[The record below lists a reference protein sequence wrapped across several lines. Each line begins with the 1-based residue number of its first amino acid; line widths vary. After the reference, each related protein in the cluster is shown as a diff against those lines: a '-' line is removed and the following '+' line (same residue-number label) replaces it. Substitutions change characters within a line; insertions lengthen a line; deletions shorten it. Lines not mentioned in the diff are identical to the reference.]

1 MKNFAFSTAHSVDD
15 AAHAAASGARPIA
28 GGTNLLDLMKLQI
41 ETPDR
46 LVSVRRLPRL
56 DHVTA
61 TPEGGVRIGAD
72 VTNTALAAHPLIREC
87 YPLLS
92 RALLAGASAQIR
104 NMATTGG
111 NLLQRTRCVQ
121 FYDTTDACNKRQPGS
136 GCGAWNGG
144 NRMNAVIG
152 GSKACI
158 AVNPS
163 DMSVALRVLD
173 ATVHVQDATGRNRT
187 IPIASF
193 HLLPGVTP
201 ERETALQAGEIITE
215 ISLPPPP
222 TGVHH
227 YRKVRDR
234 ASYAFA
240 LVSVGAVADI
250 RDGRIIS
257 VRFAFGGIAPRP
269 WRIEAAEAV
278 LQNQP
283 AEVSTI
289 EHACDIALEGAK
301 GHGDNDFKILL
312 ARRTL
317 VATLIS

>member
-1 MKNFAFSTAHSVDD
+1 MKDFAFSTAHSVDD

-41 ETPDR
+41 ETPNR

-56 DHVTA
+56 DRVTV
-61 TPEGGVRIGAD
+61 TDEGGVRIGAE
-72 VTNTALAAHPLIREC
+72 VTNAALAAHPLIRQR

-92 RALLAGASAQIR
+92 RAILAGASAQIR

-121 FYDTTDACNKRQPGS
+121 FYDMTDACNKRQPGS
-136 GCGAWNGG
+136 GCGARMGG
-144 NRMNAVIG
+144 NRMNAIIG
-152 GSKACI
+152 GSEACI

-173 ATVHVQDATGRNRT
+173 ATVHVQDATGRVRA
-187 IPIASF
+187 IPVASF
-193 HLLPGVTP
+193 HLLPGETP
-201 ERETALQAGEIITE
+201 ERETALQPGEIITE

-222 TGVHH
+222 MGVHH

-234 ASYAFA
+234 TSYAFA
-240 LVSVGAVADI
+240 LISVGAVADI
-250 RDGRIIS
+250 REGRIVS
-257 VRFAFGGIAPRP
+257 ARFAFGGIAPRP
-269 WRIEAAEAV
+269 WRVEAAEAAMA
-278 LQNQP
+278 NRP
-283 AEVSTI
+283 AEVATI

-301 GHGDNDFKILL
+301 GYGDNDFKILL

-317 VATLIS
+317 VATLLT